1 MRKLGWLSLF
11 SVSMAYLEAAVV
23 VYLREIYYPGALTSI
38 FPLKMMSPLNFV
50 VELGRELA
58 TLLMLASVA
67 LLAEKGKWRRFYA
80 FLYVF
85 GLWDIFY
92 YLWLRLF
99 IHWPGSLKDFDI
111 LFLIPVPWFGPVY
124 APVLTA
130 LVFVMAGGY
139 VLVKEEITP
148 RPNPVSLS
156 CFLLGSAIL
165 FSLFVFPSV
174 ELILTRG
181 VEGFKGFVP
190 GGFSL
195 LLYLPGLMF
204 LFSGV
209 FLPLKR

>member
-11 SVSMAYLEAAVV
+11 SVSMAYVEAAVV
-23 VYLREIYYPGALTSI
+23 VYLREIYYPGTLTSI
-38 FPLKMMSPLNFV
+38 FPLKTMSPLNFG
-50 VELGRELA
+50 VELGREPA

-67 LLAEKGKWRRFYA
+67 FLAERGKWRRFYA

-124 APVLTA
+124 APVLAA
-130 LVFVMAGGY
+130 LVFILAGGY

-148 RPNPVSLS
+148 RPNLVSLA
-156 CFLLGSAIL
+156 CFLVGSAIL
-165 FSLFVFPSV
+165 FALFVFPSV

-181 VEGFKGFVP
+181 IEGFKGFVP

-195 LLYLPGLMF
+195 PLYLSGLGL
-204 LFSGV
+204 LFSGII
-209 FLPLKR
+209 LPLRG